1 MDDLNQALLL
11 LFRTEIGTSCS
22 NLNMLLSGDGAG
34 EGFVYHVF
42 LSFIYAPT
50 RYIGETLFGS
60 NLPAIIRL
68 LSFRVHSDLFSLF
81 VESCFRLAF
90 ASLSPW
96 LCVLEFSSRKSGTF
110 RQLFTPF
117 IKSDCR
123 HQPQQ
128 LSAGVSLHIPKRSV
142 PQLCAIRHSLSIIK
156 IFWLLPFSFWSRFAP
171 ATRVDIDYP

>member
-22 NLNMLLSGDGAG
+22 NLNMLLSGGGAG
-34 EGFVYHVF
+34 EGRGFVYHVF

-81 VESCFRLAF
+81 VESCFRLA
-90 ASLSPW
+90 
-96 LCVLEFSSRKSGTF
+96 SG
-110 RQLFTPF
+110 
-117 IKSDCR
+117 
-123 HQPQQ
+123 
-128 LSAGVSLHIPKRSV
+128 
-142 PQLCAIRHSLSIIK
+142 
-156 IFWLLPFSFWSRFAP
+156 LL
-171 ATRVDIDYP
+171 